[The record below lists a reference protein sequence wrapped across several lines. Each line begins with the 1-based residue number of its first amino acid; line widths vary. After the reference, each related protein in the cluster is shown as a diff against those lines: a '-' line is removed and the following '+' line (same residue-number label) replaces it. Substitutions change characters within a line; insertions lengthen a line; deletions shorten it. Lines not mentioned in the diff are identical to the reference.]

1 LLFPDDPKEYMI
13 DFVMKL
19 KATKA
24 AKIDHPCIF
33 DESNVRSLFGILDP
47 AKRGY
52 INHSQYKSG
61 IF

>member
-1 LLFPDDPKEYMI
+1 MI
-13 DFVMKL
+13 DYIEKL
-19 KATKA
+19 KISKS
-24 AKIDHPCIF
+24 AKIDYPCLF

-61 IF
+61 RHNT